1 MSEDRKLVEYLKWV
15 TADLHE
21 TRRRLEEVESGRQ
34 DPIAIVSM
42 SCRFPGG
49 VASPEDLWRLLS
61 EGRDAISTFPADR
74 GWDVETVSVLGLE
87 CQGGFLSDV
96 AGFDP
101 GFFRITPSE
110 ALAMDPQQRLLLET
124 TWEAVERA
132 GIDPLSL
139 KGSSTGVFVGTNGQ
153 DYGNLCL
160 EAGEEVR
167 QYILTGTAASV
178 LSGRLSYALG
188 LEGPTMT
195 IDTACS
201 SSLVAIHLAA
211 QALRSR
217 ECSLALAGGVK
228 VIATPFGFFGLGVE
242 GGMAPDGRCKA
253 FSDTADGTGWS
264 EGVGVLVLE
273 RLSDARRNGHQVL
286 AVVRGSAI
294 NQDGASN
301 GLTAPNGPSQQRV
314 IRQALAGAGLTPS
327 EVDAVEAH
335 GTGTRLGDPI
345 EAQALLATYGQNR
358 EADWPL
364 LLGSIK
370 SNLGHTQAAAGVAG
384 VIKMV
389 LAMRHGILPKTLHVD
404 APSSHVDWSAG
415 AVELLTEQAEWP
427 KTGRPRRAGV
437 SSFGISGTNVHLI
450 IEQEPEVPQAE
461 PGGRDRTPAAGP
473 VPWVVSARSGEA
485 LREQARGLAAQVS
498 AHHEL
503 DRVDV
508 GLSLVTTRSA
518 FEHRAVV
525 LAGDRDGVPAGLRAV
540 VEDLPDAGV
549 VRGVAGAEPRLAMLF
564 TGQGSQRAG
573 MGRELYARFPVFAQ
587 ALDEVFAELEP
598 LLEKFGRGAGSES
611 AEWAGRYRGC
621 SLREVLFAEPGSAE
635 AEALDRTGWAQPALF
650 AVETALFRLV
660 SSWGVRPR
668 VLAGHSIGEIAA
680 AHVAG
685 VLSLSDACALVAGRA
700 RLMQA
705 LPDGGAMVAVRTSE
719 EEVAALLAG
728 HEGEVS
734 IAAVNGPASV
744 VISGVREPVLG
755 VAAVLE
761 ERGIRTKRL
770 RVSHAFHSPLMDP
783 MLEDFRALA
792 RTLTYSAPR
801 IPVVSNVTG
810 EVATAEQLCS
820 PDYWVD
826 QVRGAVRFADGV
838 RALRRQGVRAYLEL
852 GPDGVLTAMAADTLA
867 EFAGSLADRHR
878 SDTVLVPVLR
888 KDRDEHTAATV
899 ALAELYVRGV
909 PVDWRRVLPP
919 GGRRI
924 DLPTY
929 AFQRRR
935 YWLDGA
941 GSSVGNPAEMG
952 LAAAVGPADS
962 DEVVLTARERLRGL
976 GEARQHEVLQG
987 LVQRH
992 AAAVLGHGD
1001 PSAVD
1006 LERDFFELG
1015 FDSFSATE
1023 LRNSIARAIGW
1034 EFPLLA
1040 VFENKNSAGLAGW
1053 LRHELVTRTNAGEAT
1068 VASAAAQGDDT
1079 LAGLFRGAFRAG
1091 KAQEAFGL
1099 LYAVARTRPMHEVPV
1114 DPREVPRPVTLAGG
1128 ATLPR
1133 LICVS
1138 SSTVTGGVHQY
1149 ARFAAHFRGERHVSA
1164 LPLLGYASGEGL
1176 PATIDIALGSI
1187 AESVVRA
1194 SEGEPFVL
1202 VGHSAGGILAYGA
1215 AGVLEKSGISPE
1227 GVVMMDSFHPR
1238 AGGDSQTLSEQVL
1251 QYILQ
1256 METVFGEFNTA
1267 RLSAMGHWS
1276 AVMHDIEPA
1285 EVRAPVLFV
1294 QCTEPFSD
1302 VDPESDY
1309 WRATPFDPSH
1319 AVRTIE
1325 ANHFSM
1331 LAEKA
1336 EDTARLVDGWFRS
1349 AP

>member
-21 TRRRLEEVESGRQ
+21 TRRRLEEVESGRHE
-34 DPIAIVSM
+34 PIAVVSM
-42 SCRFPGG
+42 ACRFPGE

-61 EGRDAISTFPADR
+61 EGQDAISTHPVDR
-74 GWDVETVSVLGLE
+74 GWDVETISMLGAE

-96 AGFDP
+96 TEFDP
-101 GFFRITPSE
+101 GFFRITPRE

-132 GIDPLSL
+132 GIDPASL

-167 QYILTGTAASV
+167 NYILTGTAASV
-178 LSGRLSYALG
+178 LSGRLSYVLG

-211 QALRSR
+211 QALRSG

-228 VIATPFGFFGLGVE
+228 VIATPLGFLGFGVD

-253 FSDTADGTGWS
+253 FSDSADGTGWS

-314 IRQALAGAGLTPS
+314 IRQALAGAGLTAA

-358 EADWPL
+358 EAGRPL

-370 SNLGHTQAAAGVAG
+370 SNIGHTQGAAGVAG

-389 LAMRHGILPKTLHVD
+389 LAMRHGVLPKTLHVD

-415 AVELLTEQAEWP
+415 AVELLTEQVEWP

-461 PGGRDRTPAAGP
+461 PGVRDRTPTGV
-473 VPWVVSARSGEA
+473 VPWVVSARSDEA
-485 LREQARGLAAQVS
+485 LREQARRLAAQVS
-498 AHHEL
+498 AHREL
-503 DRVDV
+503 DQVDM
-508 GLSLVTTRSA
+508 GFSLVATRSA

-525 LAGDRDGVPAGLRAV
+525 LAESRDGALAGLRAV
-540 VEDLPDAGV
+540 AEDLPGAGV
-549 VRGVAGAEPRLAMLF
+549 VRGVAGVEPRLAVLF
-564 TGQGSQRAG
+564 TGQGSQRAR
-573 MGRELYARFPVFAQ
+573 MGRELYGRFPVFAQ
-587 ALDEVFAELEP
+587 ALDEVFTELEP
-598 LLEKFGRGAGSES
+598 LLERFDREREQAERAGHH
-611 AEWAGRYRGC
+611 RGC

-635 AEALDRTGWAQPALF
+635 AELLDRTGWAQPALF

-660 SSWGVRPR
+660 ESWGLRPG

-685 VLSLSDACALVAGRA
+685 VLSLADACALVAGRA

-705 LPDGGAMVAVRTSE
+705 LPAGGAMVSVRTSE
-719 EEVAALLAG
+719 EEVAALLVG

-744 VISGVREPVLG
+744 VISGAEEPVLG
-755 VAAVLE
+755 IAAVLE
-761 ERGIRTKRL
+761 DRGVRTKRL

-838 RALRRQGVRAYLEL
+838 RALHHQGVRAYLEL
-852 GPDGVLTAMAADTLA
+852 GPDGVLAAMAGETLA
-867 EFAGSLADRHR
+867 ALADSPANRHR

-888 KDRDEHTAATV
+888 KDRDEHMAATV

-909 PVDWRRVLPP
+909 PVDWRSVLPP

-935 YWLDGA
+935 YWLGGT
-941 GSSVGNPAEMG
+941 GSPTGNLAETG
-952 LAAAVGPADS
+952 LAAVMGPADS
-962 DEVVLTARERLRGL
+962 ESTPETDTARERLRGL
-976 GEARQHEVLQG
+976 GEAQQHEVLRE

-1001 PSAVD
+1001 SAAVD

-1023 LRNSIARAIGW
+1023 LRNSLVRAIGW
-1034 EFPLLA
+1034 EFPLMA
-1040 VFENKNSAGLAGW
+1040 VFENKNSAGLAHW
-1053 LRHELVTRTNAGEAT
+1053 LRHELLNRTNDGTAT
-1068 VASAAAQGDDT
+1068 TSTTGQVNDT
-1079 LAGLFRGAFRAG
+1079 LAELFRGAFRSG
-1091 KAQEAFGL
+1091 KTQEAFGL
-1099 LYAVARTRPMHEVPV
+1099 LYAVARARPTYEAPV
-1114 DPREVPRPVTLAGG
+1114 DPKETPRPVTLAGG
-1128 ATLPR
+1128 AAPPR

-1164 LPLLGYASGEGL
+1164 LPLLGYALGEGL
-1176 PATIDIALGSI
+1176 PATIDVALGSI
-1187 AESVVRA
+1187 AESIVQA

-1227 GVVMMDSFHPR
+1227 AVVMMDSFHPR
-1238 AGGDSQTLSEQVL
+1238 AGGDSQMLSEQVL
-1251 QYILQ
+1251 QYIMQ
-1256 METVFGEFNTA
+1256 METVFGGFNTA

-1276 AVMHDIEPA
+1276 AITHGIELA
-1285 EVRAPVLFV
+1285 DVRAPVLFV
-1294 QCTEPFSD
+1294 QCTEPFSE
-1302 VDPESDY
+1302 VEPESDY

-1319 AVRTIE
+1319 TVRTIE

-1336 EDTARLVDGWFRS
+1336 EDTARLVDGWLRW
-1349 AP
+1349 AG